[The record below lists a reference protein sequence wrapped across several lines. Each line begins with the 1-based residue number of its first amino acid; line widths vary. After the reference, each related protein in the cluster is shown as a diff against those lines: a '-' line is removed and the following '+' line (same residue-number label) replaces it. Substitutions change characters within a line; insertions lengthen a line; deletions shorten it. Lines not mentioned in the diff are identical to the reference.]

1 MILKA
6 DDIVGNH
13 KGLPLR
19 QRKSIRLKD
28 YDYSQA
34 GLYFMTICTQNRLH
48 LFGEIVNDNM
58 VFNDAG
64 NMIEKLWREIPNH
77 FKNTRLHEYII
88 MPNHIHGIIEISSV
102 GASLVGVQNDGQFQN
117 GQPQGIAPTC
127 KTIGNIVGAFKSLT
141 TNEYIKM
148 VQQNI
153 LPPFDKRIWQR
164 NYWEHIIRDEHEHAH
179 IAQYMMDNPQTW
191 AMDQLNV
198 GGKPL

>member
-6 DDIVGNH
+6 DGIVGNH

-88 MPNHIHGIIEISSV
+88 MPNHIHGIIEISS
-102 GASLVGVQNDGQFQN
+102 
-117 GQPQGIAPTC
+117 TC

-148 VQQNI
+148 VKQNI
-153 LPPFDKRIWQR
+153 LPSFDKRIWQH
-164 NYWEHIIRDEHEHAH
+164 NYWEHIIRDEHEHTH

>member
-1 MILKA
+1 M
-6 DDIVGNH
+6 
-13 KGLPLR
+13 KG
-19 QRKSIRLKD
+19 

-34 GLYFMTICTQNRLH
+34 GLYFITICTQNRLH

-58 VFNDAG
+58 VLNDAG
-64 NMIEKLWREIPNH
+64 NMIKKLWREISNH

-102 GASLVGVQNDGQFQN
+102 GAPLVGAQNDGQFQN

-127 KTIGNIVGAFKSLT
+127 KTIGDIVGAFKSLT

-148 VQQNI
+148 VKQNI
-153 LPPFDKRIWQR
+153 LQPFDKRIWQR
-164 NYWEHIIRDEHEHAH
+164 SYWEHIIRNDNEYTH
-179 IAQYMMDNPQTW
+179 IVQYIMDNPQTW